1 MDVFVCDSETRFVCF
16 HPDTPGVYASD
27 TDRNVR
33 LEAANMPGR
42 GGGVNVGVD
51 VMFCRTLGACQD
63 AMDGRKSLLSAAR

>member
-1 MDVFVCDSETRFVCF
+1 MCF

-33 LEAANMPGR
+33 LEAVNMP